1 MNAAGRLSAFGLAAL
16 VSLGGG
22 AALGAAV
29 GPIDPTPSSGDHLH
43 KREPRAGEHPMPLI
57 DVTVDIDAGNGHR

>member
-1 MNAAGRLSAFGLAAL
+1 MNTAGRLGVFGLAAL

-29 GPIDPTPSSGDHLH
+29 GPIYPTPSSGHDTH
-43 KREPRAGEHPMPLI
+43 EGEPMPGERPMPSI
-57 DVTVDIDAGNGHR
+57 IVTVDIDAANGHR